1 MATLQECL
9 NQIGATDAQQL
20 ALVNDGYDL
29 HSLHQF
35 DGLDRLAIIYSVR
48 DLPNWN
54 GAKAGQLAGKIK
66 PASVAPNIHIPAQVQ
81 QQSIIAQ
88 ILEMPLK
95 RWYYKQFKTTK
106 QQWLLCWLILF

>member
-9 NQIGATDAQQL
+9 NQIGATNAQQL

-35 DGLDRLAIIYSVR
+35 DGLDQITIIHTVR

-66 PASVAPNIHIPAQVQ
+66 PASAQVQ
-81 QQSIIAQ
+81 QQSIVAQ

-106 QQWLLCWLILF
+106 QR